1 MVRYWFLICL
11 AAAVTI
17 PAIFLRIIGVNP
29 AQPVINAASFGIA
42 IVGGAFLLTWA
53 AEVAEMDIS
62 QGLALAFLAL
72 VAVLPEYAV
81 DLYFAWKAAA
91 HPEYTA
97 YAAANM
103 TGANRLLIGIAWP
116 LIVLLCWVRGRT
128 EPKLNAGTMSGA
140 LPRSH
145 ASRRRLERWRLLSVS
160 GKVSRSEEIT
170 AHPEEAAPKQAR
182 SFRAASK
189 GSQRP
194 SRRVLAEQAPP
205 YLAGTVLK
213 LPATRA
219 VELVFLALA
228 TMYSFVIPLKGT
240 ISLVD
245 TVVLIGIFAAYMWRI
260 AGAGAEEPDLVGPAL
275 ALAAFRPAPRRA
287 AIVGIFLFSAAV
299 ILGSAEPFAEALI
312 GIGRHSGID
321 EFLLVQWL
329 APLASEAPE
338 VVIAC
343 ILTLKGNAQAGMGAM
358 VSAKVNQWTLLVGTL
373 PVVYSAGLLGPGAL
387 HLDSRQVEEIALTA
401 AQSLFAVAVLCR
413 LRLSIFE
420 AFVLF
425 VLFASQL
432 LIPSQTVRYGFAL
445 TYAVLG
451 VATLV
456 RSRQA
461 LSGLLHAG
469 LRAPL

>member
-17 PAIFLRIIGVNP
+17 PAIVLRMTGVNP

-62 QGLALAFLAL
+62 QGLALSFLAL

-91 HPEYTA
+91 HPQYTA

-116 LIVLLCWVRGRT
+116 LIVLLYWVHGRT
-128 EPKLNAGTMSGA
+128 EPRKLKTVARREDSGVPGDVTRA
-140 LPRSH
+140 R
-145 ASRRRLERWRLLSVS
+145 ASSQRGRGQGEGVSRQATERARRRPAPSPPPSPTRKRCVGE
-160 GKVSRSEEIT
+160 GEISDS
-170 AHPEEAAPKQAR
+170 AVVLR
-182 SFRAASK
+182 
-189 GSQRP
+189 G
-194 SRRVLAEQAPP
+194 RRTE
-205 YLAGTVLK
+205 LK

-219 VELVFLALA
+219 VELVFLTLA
-228 TMYSFVIPLKGT
+228 TIYSFIIPLKGT
-240 ISLVD
+240 ISLLD
-245 TVVLIGIFAAYMWRI
+245 TVVLVSIFVAYMWRLAAEE
-260 AGAGAEEPDLVGPAL
+260 AGEPDLVGPAL
-275 ALAAFRPAPRRA
+275 ALAALRPAVRRA
-287 AIVGIFLFSAAV
+287 SIGIIFLFSAAV
-299 ILGSAEPFAEALI
+299 ILASAEPFAEALI
-312 GIGRHSGID
+312 GLARHSGID

-343 ILTLKGNAQAGMGAM
+343 ILTLKGDAQAGMGAM

-373 PVVYSAGLLGPGAL
+373 PLVYSAGLGAPGAL
-387 HLDSRQVEEIALTA
+387 HLDSRQVEEILLTA
-401 AQSLFAVAVLCR
+401 AQSLFAIAILCN
-413 LRLSIFE
+413 LRLSVLE

-432 LIPSQTVRYGFAL
+432 LIPSQTVRYAFAL
-445 TYAVLG
+445 TYVVLG

-456 RSRQA
+456 RSRRY
-461 LSGLLHAG
+461 LPGLFHAG

>member
-1 MVRYWFLICL
+1 MVRYWILICL
-11 AAAVTI
+11 AAAATI
-17 PAIFLRIIGVNP
+17 PAIFLRATGVNP
-29 AQPVINAASFGIA
+29 AQPVINAAAFGIA
-42 IVGGAFLLTWA
+42 ILGGAFLLTWA

-116 LIVLLCWVRGRT
+116 LIVALYWLRG
-128 EPKLNAGTMSGA
+128 PGLKLDASKTSGA

-145 ASRRRLERWRLLSVS
+145 ASRRRLERRRLLSVS
-160 GKVSRSEEIT
+160 GKISGSEEMT
-170 AHPEEAAPKQAR
+170 AHPEEAAPEQAR
-182 SFRAASK
+182 SFRAVSQ
-189 GSQRP
+189 GSQRL
-194 SRRVLAEQAPP
+194 SRRVPAEHAPQHHRR
-205 YLAGTVLK
+205 TELK

-219 VELVFLALA
+219 VELVFLTLA
-228 TMYSFVIPLKGT
+228 TIYSFVIPLKGT
-240 ISLVD
+240 ISLLD
-245 TVVLIGIFAAYMWRI
+245 TVVLIGLFVAYMRRI
-260 AGAGAEEPDLVGPAL
+260 AGAKAREPDLVGPAL
-275 ALAAFRPAPRRA
+275 ALAAFRPAARRA

-312 GIGRHSGID
+312 GIGRGHGVD

-343 ILTLKGNAQAGMGAM
+343 ILTLKGDAQAGMGAM

-373 PVVYSAGLLGPGAL
+373 PLVYSAGLGAPGAL
-387 HLDSRQVEEIALTA
+387 HLDSRQVEEILLTA
-401 AQSLFAVAVLCR
+401 AQSLFAVAILCN
-413 LRLSIFE
+413 LRLSISE
-420 AFVLF
+420 ALVLF

-445 TYAVLG
+445 IYITLGIAVLIRNRKD
-451 VATLV
+451 LP
-456 RSRQA
+456 R
-461 LSGLLHAG
+461 LLHAG
-469 LRAPL
+469 LRARL